1 MIKFALAVA
10 TLLASAGTIAAPAP
24 QKPVPTNFVEF
35 KVRDLERT
43 KTFYAAI
50 FGWSFVDYGPN
61 YASFT
66 SNGMGGGFVSDAG
79 APAPGGPLMV
89 FYVDHLE
96 DTLARAKAAG
106 ADTSKPI
113 FAFPGGRRFE
123 FHDPDGYLVA
133 AWTQE

>member
-1 MIKFALAVA
+1 MIKFALSLA
-10 TLLASAGTIAAPAP
+10 TLLASAGAMAAPAP
-24 QKPVPTNFVEF
+24 EKPVPTNFVEF
-35 KVRDLERT
+35 KVRDMQRT
-43 KTFYAAI
+43 KTFYTAV

-79 APAPGGPLMV
+79 APTPGGPLMV
-89 FYVDHLE
+89 FQVDHLE
-96 DTLARAKAAG
+96 DTFARAKAAG
-106 ADTSKPI
+106 ADISKPI
-113 FAFPGGRRFE
+113 FSFPGGRRFE